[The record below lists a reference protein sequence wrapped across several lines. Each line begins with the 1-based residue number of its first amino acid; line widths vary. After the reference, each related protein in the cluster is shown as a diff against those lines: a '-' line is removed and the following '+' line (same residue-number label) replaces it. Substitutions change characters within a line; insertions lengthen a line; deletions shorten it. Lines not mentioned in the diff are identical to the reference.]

1 MNTPYVKKYDSL
13 GQLLNPINGKYTNNF
28 SSRRVRNAKKNRDF
42 NNSSNCQMNVLKTQ
56 AYRKR
61 IQLIDG
67 KPIVHYDLKTK

>member
-13 GQLLNPINGKYTNNF
+13 GQLLNPINGIYTSNF
-28 SSRRVRNAKKNRDF
+28 PSRRARNTKKNRDF
-42 NNSSNCQMNVLKTQ
+42 NNSANCQMTVIKTD

-67 KPIVHYDLKTK
+67 KPIVHYILKKK